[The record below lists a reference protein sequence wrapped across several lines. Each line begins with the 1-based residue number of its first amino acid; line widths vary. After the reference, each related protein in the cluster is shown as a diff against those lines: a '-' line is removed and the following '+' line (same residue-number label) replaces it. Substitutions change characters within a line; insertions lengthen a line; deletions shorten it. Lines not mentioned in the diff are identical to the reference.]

1 MGTLLE
7 RMQTA
12 AKVGADKTKSETH
25 DALVLDI
32 VPAKSV
38 FGKDG
43 AEFKRVRVITKEF
56 GSMWAFEANVV
67 NALSSYGSGVSAKVT
82 VVPNV
87 YKDEAGVEQEGFNC
101 QRVVIEAL
109 DAKAQ
114 AAIQLMPK
122 GTALFAS
129 L

>member
-7 RMQTA
+7 RLQA
-12 AKVGADKTKSETH
+12 SAKIGAEKTKSETH
-25 DALVLDI
+25 DATILDVI
-32 VPAKSV
+32 PAKSV
-38 FGKDG
+38 FKDNT
-43 AEFKRVRVITKEF
+43 EYKRVRVVTKEF
-56 GSMWAFEANVV
+56 GSMWAFEANVI
-67 NALSSYGSGVSAKVT
+67 NALSSYGSGVTAKVT
-82 VVPNV
+82 IIPNV
-87 YKDEAGVEQEGFNC
+87 YKDAQGVEQEGFNC

-109 DAKAQ
+109 DVKAQ